1 MSIYNSYKSTP
12 ARTASITSFYEQVDG
27 RSAPARRYRD
37 VVHARVEDL
46 GGIDA
51 LSAAEKE
58 LVRRA
63 GGLIVHGEKLEAQL
77 VRDEPVDVSELCLV
91 ANTLGRLFS
100 RVGLKRVPRD
110 ITPPNLGDY
119 LSSKKQANAKR
130 TQRRKLI
137 KEAADG

>member
-37 VVHARVEDL
+37 VVHAIVEDL

-51 LSAAEKE
+51 LSAAERE
-58 LVRRA
+58 LVWRA

-100 RVGLKRVPRD
+100 RVGLKRRPRD
-110 ITPPNLGDY
+110 ITPPSLDDY
-119 LSSKKQANAKR
+119 IADKKQAKAKHLP
-130 TQRRKLI
+130 RRQLI
-137 KEAADG
+137 GSAADG